1 MNDNSRSFNLNN
13 FETDYKASVLAAE
26 LVESGFSPEDIFI
39 WPSGNSRRNFAKDVL
54 SVEWFTPE
62 GSGKQM
68 LCIRSSR
75 EGLYDMLP
83 EGLFHQPVPYSST
96 RTTDEIIGQ
105 IRRHKQ
111 EEKEARKFF
120 LPLEAEI
127 NLFRILIELRENKID
142 KKSIYDDLI
151 RIFHSA
157 WEIFPLL
164 DQQQANIFLHMI
176 PYLNETKGVM
186 EKLASITELLLQMP
200 VSVTVGTPLHNMTGT
215 PLNGN
220 RAGDCTLGVDMICGD
235 SFAEGDGEVVIAAG
249 PVSSKQAL
257 QLLPGARLE
266 KILRWLVAYFVPAAL
281 DVRLDI
287 LLKEEEKTMVLG
299 GEGALGYVMH
309 LA

>member
-1 MNDNSRSFNLNN
+1 MDENTKSFNLNN
-13 FETDYKASVLAAE
+13 FETDYKAPVLAAE
-26 LVESGFSPEDIFI
+26 LVEAGFSPEDIFI

-62 GSGKQM
+62 GGGKPL
-68 LCIRSSR
+68 LCIRTSR

-96 RTTDEIIGQ
+96 RTTEEIIDQ

-164 DQQQANIFLHMI
+164 DQQQANIFLHII
-176 PYLNETKGVM
+176 PYLSETKGDM
-186 EKLASITELLLQMP
+186 DKLASITGLLLQMP
-200 VSVTVGTPLHNMTGT
+200 VNVSVVPAPARMADMPLK
-215 PLNGN
+215 GN
-220 RAGDCTLGVDMICGD
+220 RAGDCTLGVDMICGE
-235 SFAEGDGEVVIAAG
+235 SFAEGDDEVLITAG
-249 PVSSKQAL
+249 PVSAKQAL

-266 KILRWLVAYFVPAAL
+266 KIVRWLVAYFVPAAA
-281 DVRLDI
+281 DVRLETLI
-287 LLKEEEKTMVLG
+287 REEEKKMVLG

-309 LA
+309 LG